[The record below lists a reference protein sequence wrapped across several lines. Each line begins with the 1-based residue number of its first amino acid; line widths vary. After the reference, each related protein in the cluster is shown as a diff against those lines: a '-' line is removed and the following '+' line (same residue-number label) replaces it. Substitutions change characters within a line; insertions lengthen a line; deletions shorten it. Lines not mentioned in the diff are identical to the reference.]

1 MKDASPAQRDAALAR
16 ERAAVADLFRA
27 LGG

>member
-1 MKDASPAQRDAALAR
+1 MSAPFVISRLLDAPR

-27 LGG
+27 PGG